1 MMILLLFYFYFQTAW
16 SYLVN
21 PPKNYR
27 DVYMY
32 GIVIVPHVGSIQ
44 DSLHTYFNTSKYI
57 IELNYS

>member
-1 MMILLLFYFYFQTAW
+1 MMILSLFYVYLPTVW
-16 SYLVN
+16 SCLVN

-57 IELNYS
+57 IELNSS